1 MAQIVARNPTYS
13 DLDLNFLPNPT
24 TKDVV
29 ILTGN
34 DAIKR
39 SIRNLMMTNYNDR
52 LFNSKIGSNLTALLF
67 ENINPIT
74 ATQIETAIRDCIRNF
89 EPRVSVMSVDVSV
102 DPDNNGYN
110 VRLQYNIINQNQP
123 VAINQHRKC
132 STKSKAFAKLTLL
145 WANPGQPDAKRQP
158 A

>member
-1 MAQIVARNPTYS
+1 MAQIVARIPTYS

-29 ILTGN
+29 VLTGN

-39 SIRNLMMTNYNDR
+39 SIRNLMLTNYNDR

-74 ATQIETAIRDCIRNF
+74 AAQIDTAIRDCIRNF
-89 EPRVSVMSVDVSV
+89 EPRVSVISVDVSV

-123 VAINQHRKC
+123 VAINLFLERI
-132 STKSKAFAKLTLL
+132 
-145 WANPGQPDAKRQP
+145 R
-158 A
+158 